1 MACEGVRESGVKW
14 NVEKDRKEEA
24 EIGSARGK

>member
-1 MACEGVRESGVKW
+1 VREKW
-14 NVEKDRKEEA
+14 ARGNDEKDREEEA